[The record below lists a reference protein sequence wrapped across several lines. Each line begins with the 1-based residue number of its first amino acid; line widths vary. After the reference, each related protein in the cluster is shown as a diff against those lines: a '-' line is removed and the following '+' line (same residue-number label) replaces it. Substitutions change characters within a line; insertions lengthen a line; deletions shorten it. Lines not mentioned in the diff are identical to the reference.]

1 MGAVLLQDQGN
12 GLQPIAYESKK
23 FSDAEIRW
31 HINEKEAFALVY
43 ATRIWRHY
51 LQGNYPVTLCTDNSP
66 VSFLETKPTLT
77 RKQARWME
85 ELAQFDFEI
94 KGIKGEK
101 NMADGLS
108 RRPDL
113 MLVLRVQEL
122 QKELTGVIATGYW
135 SDPWFHQPENRAGL
149 TLKEGLWYKEDKVVV
164 PQVTEVVSRIL
175 KVLHTC
181 PTAGH
186 RGIKKSQEKVER
198 YFWWP

>member
-23 FSDAEIRW
+23 LSDTEQRW
-31 HINEKEAFALVY
+31 HICEKEAFALVY
-43 ATRIWRHY
+43 ACRIWRHY
-51 LQGNYPVTLCTDNSP
+51 LQGSHPFTVCTDNSP

-77 RKQARWME
+77 AKQARWME
-85 ELAQFDFEI
+85 ELAQFNFQI
-94 KGIKGEK
+94 QSIKGEK

-113 MLVLRVQEL
+113 MLVLKVEEL
-122 QKELTGVIATGYW
+122 QKELTGVIASGYW
-135 SDPWFHQPENRAGL
+135 SDPWFHKQENREGL
-149 TLKEGLWYKEDKVVV
+149 ILKEGLWYREDKIVV
-164 PQVTEVVSRIL
+164 PQVQEVVTKIL
-175 KVLHTC
+175 QALHTC

-186 RGIKKSQEKVER
+186 RGIRNTQEKVGR